1 MTIETYQLITSISLV
16 IIVCALASCIYL
28 PKITVNLDLR
38 DIIVLLGIILIS
50 VGAYMIYP
58 ASAFI
63 VSGSLLFWIGRP
75 R

>member
-1 MTIETYQLITSISLV
+1 MTIDTYQLITTIAL
-16 IIVCALASCIYL
+16 IIIICATMTCIYF
-28 PKITVNLDLR
+28 PKVELNLDLR
-38 DIIVLLGIILIS
+38 DIIVLLGITLIS

-63 VSGSLLFWIGRP
+63 VSGSMLFWIGRP